1 VLVTGWDLKPQGIST
16 VLKAT
21 GEVAS
26 KLQAHATSYGN
37 HLSSAASSA
46 GTISAEGGGS
56 SSGGGGKD
64 GEGAVGGLVALALSQ
79 FAEHTTPD
87 LKFVAARAGKSLQGA
102 VDATTAYLNGDLD
115 MAAEAQRK
123 ALGAVD
129 LGPKAPGVQSR

>member
-1 VLVTGWDLKPQGIST
+1 MTGWDLKPQGIQG
-16 VLKAT
+16 VLKTT

-26 KLQAHATSYGN
+26 EIQTHATSYGD

-46 GTISAEGGGS
+46 GTITAEGGKD
-56 SSGGGGKD
+56 GGGKD
-64 GEGAVGGLVALALSQ
+64 GEQAVGGLVALALSQ

-87 LKFVAARAGKSLQGA
+87 LKFIAARAGKSLTGA

-129 LGPKAPGVQSR
+129 LDPKKPGVQSR

>member
-1 VLVTGWDLKPQGIST
+1 MLKT
-16 VLKAT
+16 T

-26 KLQAHATSYGN
+26 KLQTYATSYGD

-46 GTISAEGGGS
+46 GTITAEGGSDGD
-56 SSGGGGKD
+56 GGGGKD
-64 GEGAVGGLVALALSQ
+64 GEKAVGGLVALALSQ

-129 LGPKAPGVQSR
+129 LDPKKPGVQSR

>member
-1 VLVTGWDLKPQGIST
+1 MLKT
-16 VLKAT
+16 T

-26 KLQAHATSYGN
+26 KLQTYATSYGD

-46 GTISAEGGGS
+46 GTISAEGGGDGG
-56 SSGGGGKD
+56 GGGGKD
-64 GEGAVGGLVALALSQ
+64 GEKAVGGLVALALSQ

-129 LGPKAPGVQSR
+129 LDPKMPGVQSR

>member
-1 VLVTGWDLKPQGIST
+1 MTGWDLKPQGIQG
-16 VLKAT
+16 VLKST
-21 GEVAS
+21 GEIAS
-26 KLQAHATSYGN
+26 KIQTHATSYGD

-46 GTISAEGGGS
+46 GTITAEGGGD
-56 SSGGGGKD
+56 GGGKD
-64 GEGAVGGLVALALSQ
+64 GEQAVGGLVALALSQ

-87 LKFVAARAGKSLQGA
+87 LKFIAARAGKSLTGA

-129 LGPKAPGVQSR
+129 LDPKKPGVQSR

>member
-1 VLVTGWDLKPQGIST
+1 MTGWDLKPQGISG
-16 VLKAT
+16 VLKTT

-26 KLQAHATSYGN
+26 KLQTYATSYGD

-46 GTISAEGGGS
+46 GTISAEGGGDGGGG
-56 SSGGGGKD
+56 GGGGKD
-64 GEGAVGGLVALALSQ
+64 GEKAVGGLVALALSQ

-129 LGPKAPGVQSR
+129 LDPKKPGVQSR

>member
-1 VLVTGWDLKPQGIST
+1 MTGWDLKPQGIQG
-16 VLKAT
+16 VLKTT

-26 KLQAHATSYGN
+26 KIQTYATSYGD
-37 HLSSAASSA
+37 HMTSAASSA
-46 GTISAEGGGS
+46 GTITAEGGG
-56 SSGGGGKD
+56 GGGG
-64 GEGAVGGLVALALSQ
+64 GEGGKGGEAVGGLVALALSQ

-87 LKFVAARAGKSLQGA
+87 LKFIAARAGKSLTGA

-129 LGPKAPGVQSR
+129 LDPKKPGVQSR

>member
-1 VLVTGWDLKPQGIST
+1 MTGWDLKPQGISG
-16 VLKAT
+16 VLKTT

-26 KLQAHATSYGN
+26 KLQTYATSYGD

-46 GTISAEGGGS
+46 GTISAEGGGDGG
-56 SSGGGGKD
+56 GGGGKD
-64 GEGAVGGLVALALSQ
+64 GEKAVGGLVALALSQ

-129 LGPKAPGVQSR
+129 LDPKKPGVQSR

>member
-1 VLVTGWDLKPQGIST
+1 MTGWDLKPQGIQG
-16 VLKAT
+16 VLKTT

-26 KLQAHATSYGN
+26 KIQTYATSYGD
-37 HLSSAASSA
+37 HMTSAASSA
-46 GTISAEGGGS
+46 GTITAEGGG
-56 SSGGGGKD
+56 GGGGGG
-64 GEGAVGGLVALALSQ
+64 GEGGKGGEAVGGLVALALSQ

-87 LKFVAARAGKSLQGA
+87 LKFIAARAGKSLTGA

-129 LGPKAPGVQSR
+129 LDPKKPGVQSR

>member
-1 VLVTGWDLKPQGIST
+1 GWDLKPQGIQG
-16 VLKAT
+16 VLKTT

-26 KLQAHATSYGN
+26 KIQTYATSYGD
-37 HLSSAASSA
+37 HMTSAASSA
-46 GTISAEGGGS
+46 GTITAEGGG
-56 SSGGGGKD
+56 GGEGGKG
-64 GEGAVGGLVALALSQ
+64 GEAVGGLVALALSQ

-87 LKFVAARAGKSLQGA
+87 LKFIAARAGKSLTGA

-129 LGPKAPGVQSR
+129 LDPKKPGVQSR

>member
-1 VLVTGWDLKPQGIST
+1 MTGWDLKPQGIST

-26 KLQAHATSYGN
+26 KLQTHATSYGN

-56 SSGGGGKD
+56 SGGGKG